1 MPASLVVDGRSANE
15 AEVMSVVNVAPDTI
29 NVQPHP
35 RLLSVLGDI
44 EFAPWQ
50 CIAELVDNSFDEFL
64 RNPAQGESPTVWV
77 TLPARN
83 STPRDGEV
91 WVKDNGPGMTLE
103 QLNNALRAGWT
114 SNDRFGQLG
123 LFGVGF
129 NIATARLGQVAVV
142 RTAREEDPYWT
153 VVTIDLK
160 ALAAGADFRLP
171 VVSEPKSSLIE
182 HGTEIVIRSLKPE
195 HHQTVSRGQ
204 SKIKQILGDI
214 YSHLL
219 ASRGFQLLVDGE
231 LVKPRLPCVWDQSR
245 FVVRSNERIP
255 AVIDIDESLPDRR
268 VCLDCGR
275 WQDVGDSNCES
286 CGSSRV
292 EVRERRIWG
301 WVGIQRYSHLSDFGI
316 DFIRNG
322 RKILLRNRSLFNW
335 DDPDDPTGSSEIEYP
350 IEFPRGLGRIVGEI
364 HVDHVRVNYQ
374 KNAFEYDTP
383 EWKRV
388 VRILRGDGPL
398 RPKIGK
404 GLGYRPNTSPLA
416 QLFTGY
422 RTNEPGLKDLIPGDG
437 KVALHERAREWAE
450 KFRKGDP
457 DYQTDAIWYQAAS
470 QHLELKHTPKNDP
483 PTQPGG
489 DDGGDILITKGLL
502 PTQSPAPAP
511 TPESKS
517 PMETEDDR
525 RAKWRSSAV
534 PLPDLDASF
543 GLPGYGAPLQVR
555 SWLVRGHRITRPSE
569 TGTVPVYVASGRG
582 PNVEVFID
590 AEHPIFV
597 DFGVDTRDLI
607 VIELADFLRIRDN
620 SSRAISAIFADL
632 KDKCLPDHRIAGP
645 FLTDLASRTLNR
657 VRDVMLPV
665 IAGNAAGY
673 WGLLSADDK
682 AAAERLFAVEGGSAS
697 WEDITASG
705 EWVGYVPGAALVHLV
720 EQRPD
725 GFLDGR
731 VFKSSFQPLATASAK
746 RASADRIVDLL
757 SDVATLA
764 DVPARRSP
772 EELQRG
778 RLACLLLSQEITES
792 GEDAA

>member
-1 MPASLVVDGRSANE
+1 MTEVV
-15 AEVMSVVNVAPDTI
+15 PDTI

-64 RNPAQGESPTVWV
+64 RNPPENDTATVWV

-83 STPRDGEV
+83 STPKDGEV
-91 WVKDNGPGMTLE
+91 WVKDNGPGMTLD

-142 RTAREEDPYWT
+142 RTARAEDPYWT

-160 ALAAGADFRLP
+160 ALAAGTDFTLP
-171 VVSEPKSSLIE
+171 VIAEPKSTTGE
-182 HGTEIVIRSLKPE
+182 HGTEIVIRNLKQE

-214 YSHLL
+214 YSYLL
-219 ASRGFQLLVDGE
+219 STRGFRLIVDGE
-231 LVKPRLPCVWDQSR
+231 LVKPRLPCVWDESR

-255 AVIDIDESLPDRR
+255 AIFDIDERLPDRR
-268 VCLDCGR
+268 VCMDCGE
-275 WQDVGDSNCES
+275 WQEVGDSTCEY
-286 CGSSRV
+286 CGSGRV
-292 EVRERRIWG
+292 ETRVRRIWG
-301 WVGIQRYSHLSDFGI
+301 WVGIQRYIHSSDFGI

-322 RKILLRNRSLFNW
+322 RKILVRNRSLFNW

-364 HVDHVRVNYQ
+364 HIDHVRVNYQ

-388 VRILRGDGPL
+388 VRVLRGDGPL
-398 RPKIGK
+398 RPKIGQR
-404 GLGYRPNTSPLA
+404 LGYGPNSSPLA

-422 RTNEPGLKDLIPGDG
+422 RTNEPGLKDLIPGNG
-437 KVALHERAREWAE
+437 TAPLHELAREWAD

-457 DYQTDAIWYQAAS
+457 EYQTDVKWYQAAA
-470 QHLELKHTPKNDP
+470 QHLELKEAAKEPPSSGATP
-483 PTQPGG
+483 
-489 DDGGDILITKGLL
+489 GGDILATKGLL
-502 PTQSPAPAP
+502 PNAPAAPLATPMP
-511 TPESKS
+511 TTPVES
-517 PMETEDDR
+517 EDDR
-525 RAKWRSSAV
+525 RAKWRSSAT

-543 GLPGYGAPLQVR
+543 GLPGHGAPLQVR
-555 SWLVRGHRITRPSE
+555 SWLVRGHRITRPNDS
-569 TGTVPVYVASGRG
+569 GPVPVYVASGKG
-582 PNVEVFID
+582 AQVDVFID
-590 AEHPIFV
+590 AEHQIFV
-597 DFGVDTRDLI
+597 DFAVDTRDLV
-607 VIELADFLRIRDN
+607 VIELADFLRVRDN

-645 FLTDLASRTLNR
+645 FLTDLAARTLNR
-657 VRDVMLPV
+657 IREAMQPV
-665 IAGNAAGY
+665 VAGNAAGY
-673 WGLLSADDK
+673 WSLLSADDQG
-682 AAAERLFAVEGGSAS
+682 AAERLFAIEGGSAS
-697 WEDITASG
+697 WDDVTASG
-705 EWVGYVPGAALVHLV
+705 EWVGYVPGAALVRLV
-720 EQRPD
+720 EQRPEA
-725 GFLDGR
+725 FLDGR
-731 VFKSSFQPLATASAK
+731 VFRSSYQPLGTASAK
-746 RASADRIVDLL
+746 RASADRVVDLL
-757 SDVATLA
+757 GDVATLA
-764 DVPARRSP
+764 DIPARRSP

-778 RLACLLLSQEITES
+778 RLACLLLSQEIVEAAE
-792 GEDAA
+792 EDAA

>member
-1 MPASLVVDGRSANE
+1 MIGLV
-15 AEVMSVVNVAPDTI
+15 PDTI
-29 NVQPHP
+29 DVQPHP

-50 CIAELVDNSFDEFL
+50 CLAELVDNSFDEFL
-64 RNPAQGESPTVWV
+64 RNPPTDQPPTVWV

-91 WVKDNGPGMTLE
+91 WVKDNGPGMTLD

-142 RTAREEDPYWT
+142 RTARAEDVYWT

-160 ALAAGADFRLP
+160 ALAAGTDFTLP
-171 VVSEPKSSLIE
+171 VITEPKTTADE

-214 YSHLL
+214 YSYLL
-219 ASRGFQLLVDGE
+219 SDRGFQLIVDGE
-231 LVKPRLPCVWDQSR
+231 LVKPRLPCVWDASR
-245 FVVRSNERIP
+245 FVVRNNERIP
-255 AVIDIDESLPDRR
+255 AIFEIDERLPERR
-268 VCLDCGR
+268 VCLDCGG
-275 WQDVGDSNCES
+275 WQELGESTCEY
-286 CGSSRV
+286 CGSNRV
-292 EVRERRIWG
+292 QVSERRIWG
-301 WVGIQRYSHLSDFGI
+301 WVGIQRYIHSSDFGI

-322 RKILLRNRSLFNW
+322 RKILVRNRSVFNW
-335 DDPDDPTGSSEIEYP
+335 DDPDDPTGSSEVEYP

-388 VRILRGDGPL
+388 VRVLRGDGPL
-398 RPKIGK
+398 RPKIGQR
-404 GLGYRPNTSPLA
+404 LGYGPNSSPLA

-437 KVALHERAREWAE
+437 KVALHERAREWADQ
-450 KFRKGDP
+450 FRKGDP
-457 DYQTDAIWYQAAS
+457 DYRTDAKWYQAAA
-470 QHLELKHTPKNDP
+470 QHLELKEAEKGIPATDSSPH
-483 PTQPGG
+483 
-489 DDGGDILITKGLL
+489 GGDILKAKGLT
-502 PTQSPAPAP
+502 PGAPASPAAPPAAP
-511 TPESKS
+511 TPAES
-517 PMETEDDR
+517 EDDR
-525 RAKWRSSAV
+525 RAKWRSAAS

-543 GLPGYGAPLQVR
+543 GLPGYGAPLHVR
-555 SWLVRGHRITRPSE
+555 SWLVRGHRIRRPNES
-569 TGTVPVYVASGRG
+569 GNVPVYVASGRG
-582 PNVEVFID
+582 AQVDVFID

-597 DFGVDTRDLI
+597 DFGVDTRDL
-607 VIELADFLRIRDN
+607 VVVELADFLRVRDN
-620 SSRAISAIFADL
+620 SSRSISAVFADL

-657 VRDVMLPV
+657 IREAMQPV
-665 IAGNAAGY
+665 VAGNAAGY
-673 WGLLSADDK
+673 WALLPAEDQAS
-682 AAAERLFAVEGGSAS
+682 AERLFAVEGGSAS
-697 WEDITASG
+697 WEDVIASE
-705 EWVGYVPGAALVHLV
+705 EWVEYVPGRALVHLV
-720 EQRPD
+720 EQRPEV
-725 GFLDGR
+725 FLDGR
-731 VFKSSFQPLATASAK
+731 VFRSSYSPLATASAK

-757 SDVATLA
+757 GDVATLA
-764 DVPARRSP
+764 DVPARRAP

-778 RLACLLLSQEITES
+778 RLACLLLSQEIADS
-792 GEDAA
+792 PEDGSA